1 MRELQQ
7 TVQEFVNI
15 TYQDVMQGLE
25 MEKPGTSHPQLKM
38 TIFSWVLAT
47 LVDEQEAIEAPP
59 HPASPLT
66 EDEVLWCT
74 SPPLGIKQSKR
85 YMLVVTSL
93 VDRMNLGPAGDNARR
108 SSCGENAFQ
117 NPWMLA
123 VFPPPCGAAHYGGTT
138 LTELD
143 G

>member
-1 MRELQQ
+1 M
-7 TVQEFVNI
+7 
-15 TYQDVMQGLE
+15 G
-25 MEKPGTSHPQLKM
+25 KPGTSQPQLKT
-38 TIFSWVLAT
+38 TIFSWILAT
-47 LVDEQEAIEAPP
+47 PVDEQEAIEAPP
-59 HPASPLT
+59 HPASPLA

-74 SPPLGIKQSKR
+74 SPPPGIEQSKR

-93 VDRMNLGPAGDNARR
+93 VDRMNLGPVCDNARG
-108 SSCGENAFQ
+108 SSCGKNAFQ

-123 VFPPPCGAAHYGGTT
+123 VFPPPCGAAHYGSAN